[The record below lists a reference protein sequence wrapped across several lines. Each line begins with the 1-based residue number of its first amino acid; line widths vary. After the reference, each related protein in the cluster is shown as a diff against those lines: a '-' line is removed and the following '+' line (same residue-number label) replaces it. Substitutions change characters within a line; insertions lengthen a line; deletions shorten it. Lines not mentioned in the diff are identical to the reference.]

1 VSTEV
6 TRGSGP
12 RRARLYVTRIDPW
25 SVAKAAFLLAL
36 TIGVVIVVAV
46 WLLWWLL
53 DSTGVLEALSRS
65 LNDIV
70 GSATSGV
77 DLGELLSFSRVVGGA
92 LIIAAVEVILV
103 SLLATIFA
111 FMYNLTVGI
120 TGGLEVVLSDDL

>member
-1 VSTEV
+1 MTTEV
-6 TRGSGP
+6 ARGSGP

-25 SVAKAAFLLAL
+25 SVFKAAFLLAV

-46 WLLWWLL
+46 WMLWWLL

-70 GSATSGV
+70 GSATTGV
-77 DLGELLSFSRVVGGA
+77 DLVDLLSFSRVVGGA
-92 LIIAAVEVILV
+92 LIVAAVEVVLV
-103 SLLATIFA
+103 SLLATVFA

>member
-1 VSTEV
+1 MSTEV

-46 WLLWWLL
+46 WVLWWLL

-70 GSATSGV
+70 GGATTGV
-77 DLGELLSFSRVVGGA
+77 DLTELLSFSRVMGA
-92 LIIAAVEVILV
+92 AVVIAAVEVVLV
-103 SLLATIFA
+103 SVLATLFA

>member
-1 VSTEV
+1 VSTQV

-53 DSTGVLEALSRS
+53 DSTGVLETLSRS

-70 GSATSGV
+70 GSATTGV
-77 DLGELLSFSRVVGGA
+77 DLVELFSFSRVVGGA
-92 LIIAAVEVILV
+92 LVIAAVEVILV

>member
-1 VSTEV
+1 MSTEV

-46 WLLWWLL
+46 WVLWWLL

-65 LNDIV
+65 VNDIV
-70 GSATSGV
+70 GGATTGV
-77 DLGELLSFSRVVGGA
+77 DLTELLSFSRVMGA
-92 LIIAAVEVILV
+92 AVVIAAVEVVLV
-103 SLLATIFA
+103 SVLATLFA

>member
-53 DSTGVLEALSRS
+53 DSTGVLETLSRS

-70 GSATSGV
+70 GSATTGV
-77 DLGELLSFSRVVGGA
+77 DLVELFSFSRVVGGA

>member
-1 VSTEV
+1 VSTHV
-6 TRGSGP
+6 KRGSGP

-53 DSTGVLEALSRS
+53 DSTGVLETLSRS

-70 GSATSGV
+70 GSATTGV
-77 DLGELLSFSRVVGGA
+77 DLVELFSFSRVVGGA
-92 LIIAAVEVILV
+92 LVIAAVEVILV

>member
-1 VSTEV
+1 MSTEV

-53 DSTGVLEALSRS
+53 DSTGVLETLSRS

-70 GSATSGV
+70 GSATTGV
-77 DLGELLSFSRVVGGA
+77 DLVELFSFSRVVGGA

>member
-1 VSTEV
+1 MSTQV

-53 DSTGVLEALSRS
+53 DSTGVLETLSRS

-70 GSATSGV
+70 GSATTGV
-77 DLGELLSFSRVVGGA
+77 DLVELFSFSRVVGGA
-92 LIIAAVEVILV
+92 LVIAAVEVILV

>member
-53 DSTGVLEALSRS
+53 DSTGVLETLSRS

-70 GSATSGV
+70 GSATTGV
-77 DLGELLSFSRVVGGA
+77 DLVELFSFSRVVGGA
-92 LIIAAVEVILV
+92 LVIAAVEVILV

>member
-1 VSTEV
+1 MSTEV

-53 DSTGVLEALSRS
+53 DSTGVLETLSRS

-70 GSATSGV
+70 GSATTGV
-77 DLGELLSFSRVVGGA
+77 DLVELFSFSRVVGGA
-92 LIIAAVEVILV
+92 LVIAAVEVILV

>member
-1 VSTEV
+1 
-6 TRGSGP
+6 
-12 RRARLYVTRIDPW
+12 VTRIDPW

-53 DSTGVLEALSRS
+53 DSTGVLETLSRS

-70 GSATSGV
+70 GSATTGV
-77 DLGELLSFSRVVGGA
+77 DLVELFSFSRVVGGA
-92 LIIAAVEVILV
+92 MVIAAVEVILV